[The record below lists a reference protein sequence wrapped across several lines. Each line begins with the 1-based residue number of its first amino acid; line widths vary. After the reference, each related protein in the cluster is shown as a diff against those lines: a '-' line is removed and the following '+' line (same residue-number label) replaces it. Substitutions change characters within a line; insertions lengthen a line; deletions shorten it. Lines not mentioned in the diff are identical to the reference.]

1 MSKNSSLILT
11 QIVNKKTREF
21 SLEKVKQEH
30 SDSVVS
36 IFREKWHLLSW
47 LNNPLVPTLEIQC
60 SICTEGN
67 FVRAVWFPHPALIT
81 PETKTEFILLANEA
95 NI

>member
-36 IFREKWHLLSW
+36 I
-47 LNNPLVPTLEIQC
+47 
-60 SICTEGN
+60 
-67 FVRAVWFPHPALIT
+67 
-81 PETKTEFILLANEA
+81 LAFAFMVE
-95 NI
+95 